1 VNISSIVSTI
11 IMKLSTVAILLG
23 AAVAA
28 VVPGVVSAEVSS
40 CVLMRSWS
48 EDASRESLC
57 CLGAAGS
64 CVGSGCHHYGLN
76 VLNHL
81 RALHTLFC
89 RHGVGWG

>member
-1 VNISSIVSTI
+1 
-11 IMKLSTVAILLG
+11 MKLSTVAILLG

-28 VVPGVVSAEVSS
+28 VPGVVSAEVSS

-57 CLGAAGS
+57 CLRAAGG

-76 VLNHL
+76 ISE
-81 RALHTLFC
+81 
-89 RHGVGWG
+89 